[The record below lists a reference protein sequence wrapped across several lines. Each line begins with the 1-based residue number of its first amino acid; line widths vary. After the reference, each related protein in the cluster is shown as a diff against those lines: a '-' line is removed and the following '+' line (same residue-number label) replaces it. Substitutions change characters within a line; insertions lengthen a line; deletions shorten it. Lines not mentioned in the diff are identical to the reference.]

1 MYCLG
6 HIERKYIKVP
16 IGASWVEATMRTSGF
31 DTARRFFVDTVQ
43 ISPLQRPMKWESV
56 ITFSCPSTKSFAF
69 PVEGGRTMELVI
81 AQFWSSGIGSH
92 EATVVEFEEVGG
104 EVVILNDEV
113 IGRDQLVDDVEEGK
127 YNTHEV
133 LQALE
138 GYGSMD
144 SSDELTFPEDEDDN
158 NELLEEDF
166 DPKLIWLFQDD
177 EVLSSSC
184 ARFTEVLDSE
194 KALDSEKIDQ
204 VERRFG
210 DSHYSGSKHTMRP
223 EGEEVKKYVTLLTG
237 TIWILHFLI
246 IFSVFNLSQFW
257 GGGGATFGFFFS
269 HPSRVVS
276 TKNDNLP
283 QLFTSRS
290 STIDR
295 SNPQAINMDNH
306 RNDLQMEIG
315 FHGININKE
324 EVVLDGSDAPVR
336 MDAEALLSSEK
347 LAPAAILSKRVYTM
361 GDVYPN
367 STKLPKGEYK
377 LQLYL
382 RHDNVQYLEKM
393 KQLVLFIERNLE
405 DKVGSIKHLISRC
418 GDGFHKEELL

>member
-1 MYCLG
+1 MSFTHNGRSFSIVVDPTNLSDGLHYYELCGIDCKAPWRGPVFRIPVTITKAMAVKNRPALLSFSGMTFLPG

-56 ITFSCPSTKSFAF
+56 ITFSSPSTKSFAF
-69 PVEGGRTMELVI
+69 PVEGGRTMELAI

-92 EATVVEFEEVGG
+92 EATVVEF
-104 EVVILNDEV
+104 
-113 IGRDQLVDDVEEGK
+113 
-127 YNTHEV
+127 
-133 LQALE
+133 
-138 GYGSMD
+138 
-144 SSDELTFPEDEDDN
+144 
-158 NELLEEDF
+158 
-166 DPKLIWLFQDD
+166 
-177 EVLSSSC
+177 
-184 ARFTEVLDSE
+184 
-194 KALDSEKIDQ
+194 
-204 VERRFG
+204 
-210 DSHYSGSKHTMRP
+210 
-223 EGEEVKKYVTLLTG
+223 
-237 TIWILHFLI
+237 
-246 IFSVFNLSQFW
+246 
-257 GGGGATFGFFFS
+257 
-269 HPSRVVS
+269 
-276 TKNDNLP
+276 
-283 QLFTSRS
+283 
-290 STIDR
+290 
-295 SNPQAINMDNH
+295 
-306 RNDLQMEIG
+306 EIG

-347 LAPAAILSKRVYTM
+347 LAPAAILSKIRIPYCPIDTKLCTLPTDRDKLPSGKQILALTLAYKFKLEDGAEVKPQIPLLNNHIYDNKFGSQFYMISDSNKRVYTM

-405 DKVGSIKHLISRC
+405 DKVGSIKRLISRC